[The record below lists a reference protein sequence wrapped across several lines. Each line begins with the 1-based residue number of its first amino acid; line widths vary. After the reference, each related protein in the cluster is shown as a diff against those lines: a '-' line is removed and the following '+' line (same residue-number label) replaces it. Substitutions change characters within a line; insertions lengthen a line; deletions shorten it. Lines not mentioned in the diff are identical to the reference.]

1 MKRVFFSGSL
11 LLITIVICHIFQ
23 SCNSTQLLSSWT
35 APSLKMTNYK
45 KVLVIGLMG
54 EKDVELRQDM
64 EIDMT
69 NALRNQGIM
78 AYSAFATYGPT
89 AFKEKD
95 PRTAL
100 HDVNDHSF
108 DAILCMVLIDKDK
121 EQYYVPGTSNNMNNG
136 MNNGMYNN
144 GMNNGGYNNGMNN
157 GMNNNGMNNGMY
169 NNGMNNGMN
178 NGGYFNNTGGFQ
190 NYYNQGYNNINTQ
203 GYYNTTINYTI
214 ETDIFDFHH
223 DTLIYSAETK
233 TYSPNDLVSM
243 SNEVT
248 KAVINDM
255 VYKQIIPNNK
265 KR

>member
-1 MKRVFFSGSL
+1 
-11 LLITIVICHIFQ
+11 
-23 SCNSTQLLSSWT
+23 
-35 APSLKMTNYK
+35 
-45 KVLVIGLMG
+45 MG

-157 GMNNNGMNNGMY
+157 GMYNNGMNNGMY
-169 NNGMNNGMN
+169 NNGMNNGMYNNGMN

>member
-11 LLITIVICHIFQ
+11 LIITIVICHIFQ

-35 APSLKMTNYK
+35 APSLKMNNYK

-69 NALRNQGIM
+69 NALRNQGVM
-78 AYSAFATYGPT
+78 AYSAFATYGPM

-95 PRTAL
+95 PRSAL

-121 EQYYVPGTSNNMNNG
+121 QQYYVPGTTNNINN
-136 MNNGMYNN
+136 
-144 GMNNGGYNNGMNN
+144 GYNNGMNN
-157 GMNNNGMNNGMY
+157 GY
-169 NNGMNNGMN
+169 NNGMNNGYNNGMN
-178 NGGYFNNTGGFQ
+178 NGYNNGMNNGYNNGMNNSGYFNNNNGFQ
-190 NYYNQGYNNINTQ
+190 NYYNQGYNNVNTQ
-203 GYYNTTINYTI
+203 GYYNTTVNYTI

-233 TYSPNDLVSM
+233 TYSPGDLVTM

-255 VYKQIIPNNK
+255 ISKNALVGTK
-265 KR
+265 KK

>member
-1 MKRVFFSGSL
+1 M
-11 LLITIVICHIFQ
+11 
-23 SCNSTQLLSSWT
+23 N
-35 APSLKMTNYK
+35 NYK

-69 NALRNQGIM
+69 NALRNQGVM
-78 AYSAFATYGPT
+78 AYSAYATYGPM

-95 PRTAL
+95 PRSAL

-121 EQYYVPGTSNNMNNG
+121 EQYYVPGTTNNINN
-136 MNNGMYNN
+136 
-144 GMNNGGYNNGMNN
+144 GYNNGMNN
-157 GMNNNGMNNGMY
+157 GY
-169 NNGMNNGMN
+169 NNGMNNGYNNGMN
-178 NGGYFNNTGGFQ
+178 NGYNNGMNNGYNNGMNNSGYFNNNNGFQ
-190 NYYNQGYNNINTQ
+190 NYYNQGYNNVNTQ
-203 GYYNTTINYTI
+203 GYYNTTVNYTI

-233 TYSPNDLVSM
+233 TYSPGDLVTM

-255 VYKQIIPNNK
+255 ISKQALTGTGTTK